1 MDNIL
6 ITYSG
11 YFLFLLSLALA
22 YFQYRG
28 KKKIEYEKITME
40 CEYDES
46 KTNKHIR
53 YEAYKNYIY
62 KIDYMNQ
69 RLLNNLQSEEVLEA
83 AAEMNREVF
92 ANPSESANVIQMYF
106 NKFNKFI
113 IDWGN
118 EQYRMSEEFSGVK
131 IVCSEQILELL
142 DRYSIVTKEYV
153 DLTLKYLT
161 SYPLIT
167 VISQD
172 SDEIKSMKNCYTQII
187 SIRNQIVNQ
196 MRIDIGISKP
206 V

>member
-1 MDNIL
+1 MDKIL

-11 YFLFLLSLALA
+11 YFLFLLGLVLA

-28 KKKIEYEKITME
+28 KKKIEHEKIKME
-40 CEYDES
+40 REYDEM
-46 KTNKHIR
+46 KTNKQIR

-62 KIDYMNQ
+62 KIDNMNQ
-69 RLLNNLQSEEVLEA
+69 RLMNNLQSEEVLEA
-83 AAEMNREVF
+83 AAEMNREIF
-92 ANPSESANVIQMYF
+92 ANPSESANAIQKYF

-142 DRYSIVTKEYV
+142 DRYAIVTKEYV
-153 DLTLKYLT
+153 DVTLKYLT
-161 SYPLIT
+161 THPLIT
-167 VISQD
+167 VINQE
-172 SDEIKSMKNCYTQII
+172 SDEVKLMKNCYAQIV

-196 MRIDIGISKP
+196 MRIDLGVSKP